1 MQLSDWLK
9 RTIVRDILANG
20 YRKNKLKLTKFVLRV
35 LFQSSSSRTAAL
47 LQTTSSLPHKER
59 ILEKA
64 SLIIIIIII
73 IIKFSM
79 HTVEC
84 KVIITWHSH
93 IIIYSNLLLL
103 LLICYY
109 CLLLLLL
116 LLLLF
121 KSVKLQFYS
130 PMFILSVLSAHTLIV
145 RHELLNLTV
154 SSTVLYRAMD
164 YIPFRGRESSN
175 NFREIDVSRNWNGP
189 ENLLKDLDINQSGQ
203 YAVFNTI
210 NWFTF

>member
-20 YRKNKLKLTKFVLRV
+20 YRKKQLKLTKFVLRV

-47 LQTTSSLPHKER
+47 LQTMSSLPHKER
-59 ILEKA
+59 ILGKA
-64 SLIIIIIII
+64 SLIIIIIIIII

-109 CLLLLLL
+109 CYYYYYYYLSLSSCSSIHLCLSY
-116 LLLLF
+116 LF
-121 KSVKLQFYS
+121 SLH
-130 PMFILSVLSAHTLIV
+130 IH
-145 RHELLNLTV
+145 
-154 SSTVLYRAMD
+154 
-164 YIPFRGRESSN
+164 
-175 NFREIDVSRNWNGP
+175 
-189 ENLLKDLDINQSGQ
+189 
-203 YAVFNTI
+203 
-210 NWFTF
+210 

>member
-20 YRKNKLKLTKFVLRV
+20 YRKKQLKLTKFVLRV

-64 SLIIIIIII
+64 SLIIIIII

-116 LLLLF
+116 LF

-130 PMFILSVLSAHTLIV
+130 PMFILFVLSAHTLIV
-145 RHELLNLTV
+145 RHALLNLTV